1 MTGPPFIT
9 RSPAPAAGPGGAMAK
24 GLIRNVHRQ
33 DNRPRLAV
41 QVPPP
46 WRSLGEVLIAVLARL
61 KPTAEDV
68 P

>member
-1 MTGPPFIT
+1 MTGPPFTI

-33 DNRPRLAV
+33 DNRPRLVV
-41 QVPPP
+41 QVPSP
-46 WRSLGEVLIAVLARL
+46 WRALGVVIIAVLARL
-61 KPTAEDV
+61 KPAAEDA